1 MARSNNT
8 EVSHNLTL
16 SNTDIDLDALGKMG
30 LTLAKDSTWASI
42 DDFIPTLLPELDK
55 QLGGGIPMGRI
66 VELYS
71 APNVG
76 KTTLAYQI
84 TSVANSMNIPVIW
97 LDIEGTANQDHL
109 PEVGVDINKT
119 IIWNPDKWAK
129 ENKKD
134 EATATSIENIGQ
146 RMEDFIHY
154 FNSIKLPIV
163 LVWDSI
169 GASSS
174 KSTLEGDFD
183 NQQPGREAKAITQV
197 INKIQPLIASSK
209 ASLIVIN
216 QIRDKMNAMAFGKKT
231 DTPGG
236 KALKHQ
242 ASVRIELQKLK
253 ALTDINN
260 ADVKFGHHVR
270 FSLEKSKISVPG
282 SKTEAELYGTYG
294 INQYINLIDTAVTY
308 KIIKER
314 SAGSRGKVLNIVDD
328 EGEIHEISR
337 KDLINEVIEDP
348 EEWIDLLRPSFQRLI
363 VTLFPEGYPA
373 WDNKSLSVHDVPLL
387 KDLDV
392 AYETYEIMKKQEE
405 EAELAKIEAE
415 KAKETEKARKQAEK
429 EAKAK
434 AEAEARAQK
443 AKDKAEK
450 LANASKEEK

>member
-1 MARSNNT
+1 MARSNKKVT
-8 EVSHNLTL
+8 DSTLTVSDTA
-16 SNTDIDLDALGKMG
+16 IDLDVLSKMG

-84 TSVANSMNIPVIW
+84 TSVANAMGVVVIW

-109 PEVGVDINKT
+109 PEVGIDIDKT
-119 IIWNPDKWAK
+119 IIFDPEKWAE

-134 EATATSIENIGQ
+134 KATATSIENIGQ
-146 RMEDFIHY
+146 RMEDFIDY
-154 FNSIKLPIV
+154 FNTLNLPV
-163 LVWDSI
+163 VMVWDSI

-174 KSTLEGDFD
+174 KTTLEGDYD
-183 NQQPGREAKAITQV
+183 NQQPGLEAKAITKV
-197 INKIQPLIASSK
+197 INKIQPKVASSK

-216 QIRDKMNAMAFGKKT
+216 QIRDKMNAMSFGKKT

-242 ASVRIELQKLK
+242 ASVRIELQKLT
-253 ALTDINN
+253 ALKNVNN
-260 ADVKFGHHVR
+260 PDEKFGHKVK

-294 INQYINLIDTAVTY
+294 LNQYVNLIDTAITY

-314 SAGSRGKVLNIVDD
+314 PGGSKGKLLNLVDED
-328 EGEIHEISR
+328 GEVHEITR
-337 KDLINEVIEDP
+337 KDLINGVIDDP
-348 EEWIDLLRPSFQRLI
+348 DAWVDIIRPSFQRLI
-363 VTLFPEGYPA
+363 VKLFPDGYPA
-373 WDNKSLSVHDVPLL
+373 WDNKSLSVREVPLL
-387 KDLDV
+387 KGLDV
-392 AYETYEIMKKQEE
+392 AYATQAYIKEQEEAEAKAKQEE
-405 EAELAKIEAE
+405 EERKEAE
-415 KAKETEKARKQAEK
+415 KARKEAEK
-429 EAKAK
+429 EKKAQEQAKERAEKAK
-434 AEAEARAQK
+434 AQAQK
-443 AKDKAEK
+443 LAKAQ
-450 LANASKEEK
+450 KEG